1 MKIQTLPRSPSIR
14 PRRASGP
21 VLTPTQRPGLLAA
34 LERLVQRTSRNLAGA
49 LL

>member
-1 MKIQTLPRSPSIR
+1 MNLPTPHRNPASY
-14 PRRASGP
+14 PRRPSGP

-34 LERLVQRTSRNLAGA
+34 LERLVQRTSRNLAGV

>member
-1 MKIQTLPRSPSIR
+1 MKPQTLPRR
-14 PRRASGP
+14 PTSQARRNSGP
-21 VLTPTQRPGLLAA
+21 VLTPTRRPGLLPA